1 MASDGKLLS
10 NPYNWF
16 LPADPNPAVR
26 PEGLVASLQRV
37 LNFKT
42 GSAGLP
48 CGAVFLYVVAESAK
62 LLIRRKNMGSAGK
75 AGHEPEMDGD
85 HPGLSEPSLITL
97 EYYQQPEA
105 LQPFITT
112 LYSLHGME
120 RDIRD
125 VMPAGMGF
133 LQIFLRGSG
142 TLEFYDGRIEGP
154 SRINLITP
162 TSAASIA
169 HLEGPFI
176 IIGAALSPVGWA
188 ALLGLA
194 ADKHR
199 DHLYDGIDYF
209 GPDLARLADDLVAML
224 AKDPANLNAL
234 AQQLAAFIGA
244 RLKPVNSRHL
254 QLIAHIGDWISSAFD
269 PPLSDL
275 ERRAAYSG
283 RQLQRLTERYFGL
296 SPKGLIRKYR
306 VLRVAALLQSPETSD
321 ERVAELINLFY
332 DQSHL
337 IREMRHFLGRT
348 PTRLVSGH
356 TPLLAA
362 ASGLRNY
369 REVKPN
375 FARIPED

>member
-1 MASDGKLLS
+1 MDCRFGEQNMGPAGKNGQLPESDGE
-10 NPYNWF
+10 
-16 LPADPNPAVR
+16 R
-26 PEGLVASLQRV
+26 
-37 LNFKT
+37 
-42 GSAGLP
+42 
-48 CGAVFLYVVAESAK
+48 
-62 LLIRRKNMGSAGK
+62 
-75 AGHEPEMDGD
+75 
-85 HPGLSEPSLITL
+85 PGLTEPSLITL
-97 EYYQQPEA
+97 DYYQPSA
-105 LQPFITT
+105 PLQPFITT
-112 LYSLHGME
+112 LYSLQSSE

-142 TLEFYDGRIEGP
+142 TLEFHDGRIEGP
-154 SRINLITP
+154 HRITLITP
-162 TSAASIA
+162 TSAAAIA
-169 HLEGPFI
+169 HVEGPFLA
-176 IIGAALSPVGWA
+176 IGAALSPVGWA
-188 ALLGLA
+188 ALLGLP

-199 DHLYDGIDYF
+199 DHLFDGIDHF
-209 GPDLARLADDLVAML
+209 GPDLAVLADQLVAAL
-224 AKDPANLNAL
+224 ASDPADLEAL
-234 AQQLAAFIGA
+234 CQQLAAFIGA

-254 QLIAHIGDWISSAFD
+254 QLIGHIGDWISSAFD
-269 PPLSDL
+269 PPLADL

-283 RQLQRLTERYFGL
+283 RQLQRLTERYFGQA
-296 SPKGLIRKYR
+296 PKALIRKYR

-348 PTRLVSGH
+348 PSRLVSGH

-375 FARIPED
+375 FARMPED